1 MLFESVEI
9 GYDVNISDEEW
20 SFFEYYEVIM

>member
-20 SFFEYYEVIM
+20 SLFEYYEVIM